1 MSFYRGIS
9 LSSARTRW
17 GVFIFQLFGVF
28 FGLIH
33 RAPVTEMG
41 EGANPVEEGLLLV
54 LITCP
59 VTRKASFGVGG
70 SSISPCSQLG
80 WTFILL
86 APRADSG
93 TSNCGSPRLA

>member
-1 MSFYRGIS
+1 MSSFFSS
-9 LSSARTRW
+9 LACSLVSYIT
-17 GVFIFQLFGVF
+17 
-28 FGLIH
+28 

-41 EGANPVEEGLLLV
+41 GANPVEEGLLLV
-54 LITCP
+54 LITGP
-59 VTRKASFGVGG
+59 DTRKASFGVGG

-80 WTFILL
+80 WAFIRL